1 MDLQVAIRRSL
12 RRPNAIFDLAL
23 FRFQSFR
30 VGALLTVGILLI
42 QAGMQALLPTLFQLG
57 FGMDA
62 FQSGL
67 MTVAI
72 AVGGSSY

>member
-1 MDLQVAIRRSL
+1 MGLLCLAGAIRRSL

-42 QAGMQALLPTLFQLG
+42 QAGCRRCCLPCFNWDLAWTPSNPG
-57 FGMDA
+57 
-62 FQSGL
+62 
-67 MTVAI
+67 
-72 AVGGSSY
+72 